1 RKSACQH
8 APAVGHSPSRSWG
21 PWRSTEVVPMH
32 RRGLKWAAAGTV
44 GLMLVV
50 LGVHLAWERHRYRLE
65 TPRGAIRIGMT
76 REEVTAVLGPADEVR
91 RGEELF
97 EVWPV
102 WRVDGSDIKAYF
114 DLGGCLWHARCDDAT
129 IPRPSLFRVV
139 RSWLTKQKAEPF

>member
-1 RKSACQH
+1 MSRSRMKWVAV
-8 APAVGHSPSRSWG
+8 AVAALALVAVGAHF
-21 PWRSTEVVPMH
+21 
-32 RRGLKWAAAGTV
+32 
-44 GLMLVV
+44 
-50 LGVHLAWERHRYRLE
+50 AWEWHRYRLS